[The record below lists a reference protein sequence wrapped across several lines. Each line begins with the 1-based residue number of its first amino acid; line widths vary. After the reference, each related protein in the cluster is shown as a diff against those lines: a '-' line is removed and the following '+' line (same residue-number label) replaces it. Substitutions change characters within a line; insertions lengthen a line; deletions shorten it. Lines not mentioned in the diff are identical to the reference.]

1 MSELDIVLVV
11 GGGRWRRGGWE
22 EEGGEEEERKGDG
35 ICICIIRDPIFDKD
49 LDLSI

>member
-1 MSELDIVLVV
+1 V
-11 GGGRWRRGGWE
+11 GGGGEGDGRR
-22 EEGGEEEERKGDG
+22 EGGEEEERKGDG

>member
-11 GGGRWRRGGWE
+11 GGGRWRRGGW
-22 EEGGEEEERKGDG
+22 EEEERKGDG